1 MPSSQLTFIYV
12 RGVETTNQMVFNQQ
26 KNVVYTGDARFYG
39 KNMGL
44 IFFLIVD
51 GDFLQRHLVVM
62 GYIYIVL
69 INQNDPRW
77 GFKQH

>member
-1 MPSSQLTFIYV
+1 
-12 RGVETTNQMVFNQQ
+12 MVFNQQ

-77 GFKQH
+77 GFKQHLTHYDYNRTLI